1 VVVLV
6 NTIILLIDGVYSKHY
21 SFACNSRYEIF
32 MDEVKPSDLSLS
44 FLREFMDLPVSYFQ
58 PGAQIKYR
66 KREFILFSL

>member
-1 VVVLV
+1 MVFTET
-6 NTIILLIDGVYSKHY
+6 TI
-21 SFACNSRYEIF
+21 SFAFNSRYEIF

-66 KREFILFSL
+66 KREFLLFSL